1 MPQSSA
7 DQLQSIPMSPSL
19 GQSLGKAKD
28 FAREQSHRA
37 ITLEHLLLALTE
49 DADAAGVL
57 RACNV
62 DIDRLG
68 TDVSGY
74 LGGLLED
81 MRAPPGTE
89 PGTDPDLLRVV
100 EAACQAASQSRRRTI
115 DGAIVLA
122 AIVGDAK
129 SPAAGLLK
137 AHGMT
142 FEEAIKTLQ
151 KASAQARSKQ
161 FSPSARASPERPAVE
176 QAETAAPAP
185 APVSAPTR
193 TATPSPAADAPPSGQ
208 MADDF
213 LAAARARI
221 QQRNS
226 SVTAAPD
233 PPAKSP
239 AKPSQADQEDLP
251 LMSLSAF
258 TANRAPTET
267 DVPPLDTAPSQPA
280 VAAAPPTVPQ
290 AGGPSSPP
298 GGPLPPPTPGPPHQ
312 ALPHQG
318 PPPQGAPLQGPPEAR
333 LTLPPGAF
341 PGAGDGRPRLP
352 PMPPGGTGP
361 TPPQPRLPDAMPR
374 AERADGPPAP
384 PRRPAANGA
393 LPGQRRPAVEQARPP
408 ARSGTPARG
417 GQRAAA
423 GPLMEAIPR
432 KMRVGAAT
440 TAQVRIGRDK
450 VDNLLQLLLG
460 NRAQHHPE
468 AVVAR
473 VLSVRL
479 RASDGSFSI
488 EPGTPETQWIETS
501 PGHPPGQSHDDH
513 VAWHWTVTPHRRGR
527 RRLQLLVS
535 ARTVGRDGIA
545 AEIAP
550 PERVIEVTVRPSLLR
565 RLVRWAFVLALFGA
579 GAALGRL
586 SQDKLAQDLLDVGA
600 LLIKN
605 VVGLLRTSGFL
616 AG

>member
-19 GQSLGKAKD
+19 SQSLGKAKA

-37 ITLEHLLLALTE
+37 MTLEHLLLALTE
-49 DADAAGVL
+49 DTDAAGVL

-74 LGGLLED
+74 LGMLLED

-89 PGTDPDLLRVV
+89 PVTDPDLLRVV
-100 EAACQAASQSRRRTI
+100 EAARQAASQSRRRTI

-161 FSPSARASPERPAVE
+161 FSPSPNQGSAERPAAE
-176 QAETAAPAP
+176 PPETAAPAAAAAP
-185 APVSAPTR
+185 APARAAS
-193 TATPSPAADAPPSGQ
+193 PSPAADVPPADQ
-208 MADDF
+208 TADDF
-213 LAAARARI
+213 LAAARVRI
-221 QQRNS
+221 QQRNAS
-226 SVTAAPD
+226 APAAPE
-233 PPAKSP
+233 PQARSP
-239 AKPSQADQEDLP
+239 AKPSQAEQEDLP

-258 TANRAPTET
+258 TANRGPAGTH
-267 DVPPLDTAPSQPA
+267 VLPPLDSAPGQPAAPAGPTAPQ
-280 VAAAPPTVPQ
+280 
-290 AGGPSSPP
+290 GGPPPSP

-312 ALPHQG
+312 GL
-318 PPPQGAPLQGPPEAR
+318 PEAR
-333 LTLPPGAF
+333 PAFPPGAF
-341 PGAGDGRPRLP
+341 PGGGDGRPRLP
-352 PMPPGGTGP
+352 PLPPGGSGAS
-361 TPPQPRLPDAMPR
+361 PPLPRRPDALPR
-374 AERADGPPAP
+374 AERADGAP
-384 PRRPAANGA
+384 TPSRRPVANGA
-393 LPGQRRPAVEQARPP
+393 LPGQRRPAVEARPT
-408 ARSGTPARG
+408 ARPGAPARG

-440 TAQVRIGRDK
+440 SAQVRIGRDK
-450 VDNLLQLLLG
+450 VDSLLQLLLG

-468 AVVAR
+468 AVTAR
-473 VLSVRL
+473 VLTVRL
-479 RASDGSFSI
+479 RAPDGGFSI

-501 PGHPPGQSHDDH
+501 PGQPPGQSHDDH
-513 VAWHWTVTPHRRGR
+513 VAWHWTVTPRRRGR

-545 AEIAP
+545 AETAP
-550 PERVIEVTVRPSLLR
+550 PERVIEVTVRPNLVR
-565 RLVRWAFVLALFGA
+565 RFVRWAAVLVLFGA

-600 LLIKN
+600 LLVKN
-605 VVGLLRTSGFL
+605 VLGLLRTSGFI

>member
-1 MPQSSA
+1 
-7 DQLQSIPMSPSL
+7 MSPSL

-37 ITLEHLLLALTE
+37 LTLEHLLLALTE
-49 DADAAGVL
+49 DTDAAGVL

-81 MRAPPGTE
+81 MRAPAGTE
-89 PGTDPDLLRVV
+89 PALDQELLRVV
-100 EAACQAASQSRRRTI
+100 EAARQAAQQSRRRAI

-161 FSPSARASPERPAVE
+161 FSPSARPPAERPATE
-176 QAETAAPAP
+176 QPAQPAPAP
-185 APVSAPTR
+185 AAAAPTPE
-193 TATPSPAADAPPSGQ
+193 PSPSPTAADAPLPAGQ
-208 MADDF
+208 TADDF

-221 QQRNS
+221 QQRN
-226 SVTAAPD
+226 TGTGAKPD
-233 PPAKSP
+233 PQAASP
-239 AKPSQADQEDLP
+239 ARPSEGEREDLP
-251 LMSLSAF
+251 LMSLSSFA
-258 TANRAPTET
+258 ANRGSAAPN
-267 DVPPLDTAPSQPA
+267 VLPPLDDDP
-280 VAAAPPTVPQ
+280 
-290 AGGPSSPP
+290 GPSPP
-298 GGPLPPPTPGPPHQ
+298 GGPPI
-312 ALPHQG
+312 AAAQG
-318 PPPQGAPLQGPPEAR
+318 PPPAAGSPQMSPASPLPPAKPGQPHQGTAEAR
-333 LTLPPGAF
+333 PTLPPGGF
-341 PGAGDGRPRLP
+341 PGGGGEGRPRMP
-352 PMPPGGTGP
+352 PLPPGGSGG
-361 TPPQPRLPDAMPR
+361 PPQPRLPDSMPR
-374 AERADGPPAP
+374 NERTDGAAGP
-384 PRRPAANGA
+384 PRRPVANSA
-393 LPGQRRPAVEQARPP
+393 MPGQRRPTVESARPP
-408 ARSGTPARG
+408 ARPGASPRG

-440 TAQVRIGRDK
+440 SAQVRIARDK
-450 VDNLLQLLLG
+450 IDSLLQLLMG
-460 NRAQHHPE
+460 SRVQHHPD

-479 RASDGSFSI
+479 RAPDGGFSI
-488 EPGTPETQWIETS
+488 EPGTPETQWIEAT
-501 PGHPPGQSHDDH
+501 PGQASGQSHDDH
-513 VAWHWTVTPHRRGR
+513 VAWHWAVTPQRRGR

-535 ARTVGRDGIA
+535 ARMIGRDGIT
-545 AEIAP
+545 AETAP
-550 PERVIEVTVRPSLLR
+550 PDRVIEVTVRPSLVR
-565 RLVRWAFVLALFGA
+565 RLARWAAVVTLFGI

-600 LLIKN
+600 LVIKN
-605 VVGLLRTSGFL
+605 AVGLLRSSGFL